1 MGVHLLSLT
10 WGAHPKRTP
19 FPSTPNGIALSC
31 VSKFVTV
38 HCVFTV
44 KDESSIANKEMPP
57 LPPATAPMIDLAAEP
72 TNHVLDRSLDRSR
85 DSRDD
90 SLSSEI
96 AEFSEEEDEV
106 VNNKG
111 DYRWNFYSSNLPP
124 MFTNN

>member
-1 MGVHLLSLT
+1 M
-10 WGAHPKRTP
+10 
-19 FPSTPNGIALSC
+19 
-31 VSKFVTV
+31 
-38 HCVFTV
+38 
-44 KDESSIANKEMPP
+44 SIAVTTFDIVFSVKEDPSGITSKEMPP
-57 LPPATAPMIDLAAEP
+57 LPPATAPMLDLAAEP

-111 DYRWNFYSSNLPP
+111 KGYSI
-124 MFTNN
+124 